1 MGISMISDGVTLSM
15 ASLRKF
21 AVAITLIV
29 LMTASTLSGR
39 GKARRL
45 VQYDGDLTPTSTVRN
60 DLFGQIRQRVTDMEY
75 PATTA
80 EDLVAIVSRWTT
92 PRGQSVLPVLQG
104 ILVRT
109 RQACKEGVI
118 SRSQLAQT
126 EEKVVAG
133 LCQSIK
139 AKITYRRDYFDLTTI
154 IETRQ
159 ANCFGYAQLFC
170 ILGNA
175 IGLSA
180 SAMNVTSE
188 HVANIVE
195 LADGTMTVVDLIRNN
210 GFLSERIITDS
221 EFEGEGSRWTYKD
234 RNHITRE
241 DKIIHILDRNELIG
255 EIHFCRGTMQY
266 MSGRGAEAIV
276 HYDRAIELSPH
287 CARAYNNPT
296 PIWTPRNTPR
306 PSSIIPARSNS
317 IRNSS
322 RPISDAAT
330 PIYLWAIMTKPST
343 ITLRRSNCTQ
353 PTPGLIIPVLSATPN

>member
-133 LCQSIK
+133 LCAHTHKYGRYQVEGDWEKYTWEI
-139 AKITYRRDYFDLTTI
+139 DV
-154 IETRQ
+154 
-159 ANCFGYAQLFC
+159 
-170 ILGNA
+170 GNA
-175 IGLSA
+175 GRMSHADPHQTFVDVVVHSDGL
-180 SAMNVTSE
+180 
-188 HVANIVE
+188 VE
-195 LADGTMTVVDLIRNN
+195 FNTWQG
-210 GFLSERIITDS
+210 E
-221 EFEGEGSRWTYKD
+221 EGEPFKKADNWTVK
-234 RNHITRE
+234 
-241 DKIIHILDRNELIG
+241 K
-255 EIHFCRGTMQY
+255 
-266 MSGRGAEAIV
+266 
-276 HYDRAIELSPH
+276 
-287 CARAYNNPT
+287 
-296 PIWTPRNTPR
+296 
-306 PSSIIPARSNS
+306 
-317 IRNSS
+317 
-322 RPISDAAT
+322 
-330 PIYLWAIMTKPST
+330 
-343 ITLRRSNCTQ
+343 
-353 PTPGLIIPVLSATPN
+353 